1 MNKTATQVLEQQYA
15 EAAAR
20 AMAEEIDNGILFDM
34 LTQVGWTRVE
44 LSRLTRTD
52 NRDMNTW
59 MHSECKKHWHRRGKV
74 WVFESR
80 EEAALF
86 KLTWS

>member
-1 MNKTATQVLEQQYA
+1 MNKTATQVLEEQYA

-20 AMAEEIDNGILFDM
+20 AMAEEIDNEILFDM

-44 LSRLTRTD
+44 LNKLLPPMGKD
-52 NRDMNTW
+52 INTW
-59 MHSECKKHWHRRGKV
+59 MHAECKKHWHRRGKV
-74 WVFESR
+74 WMFESR